1 MSVFSVLKD
10 FLKILQTKIGL
21 VFALV
26 VPLIFTIVWLTGY
39 NGATERL
46 DQLKIGIINSDG
58 ANGQK
63 IEKIIQETVPFKT
76 ANYAS
81 LEEAEQDMNDGD
93 IGMIVSIPAQFAAN
107 LDKGE
112 GQLTYYVNQAASEVS
127 RSILEGSAE
136 GISTSVGAQLSGIVQ
151 KEVVTTNVVKS
162 NNITNFALSMLPM
175 ILGFITYIAVMTMN
189 IQLNLSTM
197 ILSHK
202 YDRWKIFWARQLLLL
217 MVCIVAP
224 LIITTVAML
233 FVTPVASFWEMWGF
247 HILVYIACVCLT
259 QMSFVLFGG
268 LGALFNVAMI
278 PFQLMTAGNII
289 ATEMLTPFYRHIGDF
304 LPASNA
310 VRGYVR
316 LIYSGAPVTSIVI
329 NLILIALVTWGITCA
344 RVALHRAQAPG
355 AAITNGH

>member
-1 MSVFSVLKD
+1 MTVFSVLKD
-10 FLKILQTKIGL
+10 FFKILQTKIGL
-21 VFALV
+21 VFAFV
-26 VPLIFTIVWLTGY
+26 VPLLFTIVWLTGY
-39 NGATERL
+39 NGATERV
-46 DQLKIGIINSDG
+46 DQLSIGIVNSDG
-58 ANGQK
+58 AKGQS
-63 IEKIIQETVPFKT
+63 IEKMIKESVPYKT
-76 ANYAS
+76 ENYS
-81 LEEAEQDMNDGD
+81 TLEKAQQVMNDGD

-107 LDKGE
+107 MNKGE
-112 GQLTYYVNQAASEVS
+112 GELTYYVNQAASDVS

-151 KEVVTTNVVKS
+151 KEVVTTNVVKT

-197 ILSHK
+197 MLSRK
-202 YDRWKIFWARQLLLL
+202 YDRWNIFWARQLLLL
-217 MVCIVAP
+217 IVCIVAP
-224 LIITTVAML
+224 LIITSVAML

-316 LIYSGAPVTSIVI
+316 LIYSGTSVSSIVI
-329 NLILIALVTWGITCA
+329 NLILIAAVTWGITLA
-344 RVALHRAQAPG
+344 RVALHKSPATG
-355 AAITNGH
+355 AAGSAH

>member
-1 MSVFSVLKD
+1 MTVFSVLKD
-10 FLKILQTKIGL
+10 FFKILQTKIGL
-21 VFALV
+21 VFAFV

-39 NGATERL
+39 NGATERV
-46 DQLKIGIINSDG
+46 DQLSIGIVNSDG
-58 ANGQK
+58 AQGQS
-63 IEKIIQETVPFKT
+63 IEKMIKESVPYKT
-76 ANYAS
+76 ENYS
-81 LEEAEQDMNDGD
+81 TLEEAQQVMNDGD
-93 IGMIVSIPAQFAAN
+93 IGMIVSIPAQFSAN
-107 LDKGE
+107 MDEGKGE
-112 GQLTYYVNQAASEVS
+112 LTYYVNQAASDVS

-151 KEVVTTNVVKS
+151 KEVVTTNVVKT

-197 ILSHK
+197 MLSRK
-202 YDRWKIFWARQLLLL
+202 YDRWNIFWARQLLLL
-217 MVCIVAP
+217 IVCIVAP
-224 LIITTVAML
+224 LIITSVAML

-268 LGALFNVAMI
+268 LGALFNVGMI

-316 LIYSGAPVTSIVI
+316 LIYSGTSVTSIVI
-329 NLILIALVTWGITCA
+329 NLILIAVVTWGITVA
-344 RVALHRAQAPG
+344 RMALHKSPAAG
-355 AAITNGH
+355 AATSAH